1 MDMHVEIIQ
10 GVHRFRS
17 AWLRA
22 IKFPLRLSDCCLCM
36 LLLHLLRVAN
46 REVVFLLQI
55 FVKEAG
61 SDFVQKLASPWLKNW
76 MDIRYEVFN

>member
-1 MDMHVEIIQ
+1 MDIYVEIIQ

-22 IKFPLRLSDCCLCM
+22 VKVPLRLRVICCLCV

-46 REVVFLLQI
+46 HEVVFLLQI

-61 SDFVQKLASPWLKNW
+61 FDLVQISHHPG
-76 MDIRYEVFN
+76 